1 MGADLEQKMNRR
13 WYGGEPVPAWQ
24 RALVPL
30 YRLGQRID
38 RAWKSARRPG
48 DLESARIVVVGN
60 LTAGGSGKTPLVI
73 RLCEVLDKAGLRPG
87 VVSRGYGRKSTKLR
101 LVSPSSDPSVVGDE
115 PLLIARRTGVPVI
128 VAEDRCEAARRL
140 LQQGVQVVVS
150 DDGLQHYRLPRRIEI
165 CVVDGAR
172 GFGNGLLLPAGPL
185 REPLERLAQVDYV
198 VVNGE
203 STAVP
208 PELEPIPMH
217 LAPGLLRALDGSQS
231 WRLSQFAGCRVNAVA
246 GIANPGRFFD
256 LLRSA
261 RITVNE
267 YPFPDHHHFSGADFE
282 AMDADLPVLMTA
294 KDAVKVRELGLK
306 NAWCLEVDAV
316 LPQDWEAELVARLRE
331 EKP

>member
-203 STAVP
+203 SPAVP

-267 YPFPDHHHFSGADFE
+267 YPFPDHHHFSEADF
-282 AMDADLPVLMTA
+282 ATMDADLPVLMTA

-331 EKP
+331 EEP

>member
-1 MGADLEQKMNRR
+1 MVAAVLSSS
-13 WYGGEPVPAWQ
+13 WQ

-172 GFGNGLLLPAGPL
+172 DNLAGAGLA
-185 REPLERLAQVDYV
+185 ERIHVEVGDA
-198 VVNGE
+198 
-203 STAVP
+203 
-208 PELEPIPMH
+208 
-217 LAPGLLRALDGSQS
+217 RALDLRRGLVIPPGTGRIIQNLASD
-231 WRLSQFAGCRVNAVA
+231 LHPM
-246 GIANPGRFFD
+246 IAAIGPGVF
-256 LLRSA
+256 
-261 RITVNE
+261 
-267 YPFPDHHHFSGADFE
+267 G
-282 AMDADLPVLMTA
+282 
-294 KDAVKVRELGLK
+294 
-306 NAWCLEVDAV
+306 
-316 LPQDWEAELVARLRE
+316 QLVFKGQR
-331 EKP
+331 

>member
-38 RAWKSARRPG
+38 RAWKSARRPS

-203 STAVP
+203 SPAVP

>member
-185 REPLERLAQVDYV
+185 REPLERLEQVDYV
-198 VVNGE
+198 VVNGD
-203 STAVP
+203 SPTVTAD
-208 PELEPIPMH
+208 LEPIPMH

-267 YPFPDHHHFSGADFE
+267 YPFPDHHHFSEADFA

-331 EKP
+331 ENP